1 MEDTEAVS
9 AKVGWYT
16 RTLQRLGHGRWVV
29 AAAARLAPPI
39 DRFLYARTGGVLM
52 STGRQIIPTLLLTT
66 VGRRTG
72 RDRTVPVLYVRI
84 GACLVIAGSNWG
96 QRQHPAWSENLL
108 ANPVA
113 KVQIGN
119 ERGAYRATRAT
130 TEERARLW
138 LELDR
143 IWPAYETYRKRAGR
157 DIRVFVLEP

>member
-1 MEDTEAVS
+1 
-9 AKVGWYT
+9 
-16 RTLQRLGHGRWVV
+16 
-29 AAAARLAPPI
+29 
-39 DRFLYARTGGVLM
+39 M

-72 RDRTVPVLYVRI
+72 RERTVPVLYVRD
-84 GACLVIAGSNWG
+84 GDRLVIAGSNWG

-113 KVQIGN
+113 KVQMGN
-119 ERGAYRATRAT
+119 ERGAYRATQAT